1 MRGTVKNRNSF
12 LLIAIAIMLTGTA
25 ARGQDSAPSAAA
37 PVQASDQTPGQASG
51 HASAATGTI
60 PVTTHSVTAQ
70 RAYEMG
76 MVQREDRLFV
86 DEGLAFFREA
96 VKADPEFALGHAA
109 LGYFTTDPKE
119 EKQEI
124 ASAEKFIASAS
135 PDEQLLIRWMN
146 GTKNG
151 DLVPAIS
158 AMNDLLTKYPN
169 DKRLGNM
176 TAEWLCSNQGA
187 FEHGE
192 AILVRLLKDDP
203 RYFPAMNNL
212 AYCYAMSGQAG
223 LAPPLMT
230 EYVAA
235 LPNEPNP
242 QDSYGEIMR
251 MLGDYPAALD
261 HYRKALEI
269 NPQFNP
275 SQVGL
280 ATTYALMGDQNK
292 ARAQYLVAIKGT
304 KERPTQVN
312 YRILWAMTYY
322 RENKPILAHQAF
334 LKVDSEA
341 HLAGLPIQEAEI
353 HRTVALFSPDPAVA
367 LKDLDEAREDLS
379 ETRKAK
385 LLSGDRDAELAS
397 ILQTRAF
404 IAVSAGKTDVAEA
417 ALKLL
422 TEMAQTSRS
431 IPVQNSYHSASGAV
445 LLARGD
451 YAGAIIELQEDAQNP
466 LSLRLLEQAQTKAG
480 QSADAHKTLATL
492 AAISD
497 ERVETAFA
505 MPSARAALKNDTTQT
520 AQGGAH

>member
-12 LLIAIAIMLTGTA
+12 LWIAIAILLTGTA
-25 ARGQDSAPSAAA
+25 ARGQASAPSAGAA
-37 PVQASDQTPGQASG
+37 AQTSDQTPGQASD
-51 HASAATGTI
+51 HASATTATI

-124 ASAEKFIASAS
+124 ASAEKFIGTAS

-192 AILVRLLKDDP
+192 AILVRLLKNDP

-212 AYCYAMSGQAG
+212 AYCYAMSGQPG
-223 LAPPLMT
+223 LAP
-230 EYVAA
+230 AA
-235 LPNEPNP
+235 DDGIRCRPAQRAEPAGFLRRDHAHAGRLSGGAGSLPESFGN
-242 QDSYGEIMR
+242 QSQFQSHR
-251 MLGDYPAALD
+251 RWALL
-261 HYRKALEI
+261 RPTRSWAI
-269 NPQFNP
+269 R
-275 SQVGL
+275 
-280 ATTYALMGDQNK
+280 TK

-353 HRTVALFSPDPAVA
+353 HRTVALFSPNPAVA

-385 LLSGDRDAELAS
+385 LLSGDRDSGIGVNLANS
-397 ILQTRAF
+397 R
-404 IAVSAGKTDVAEA
+404 VHCRKRGKDRRGAGRTQA
-417 ALKLL
+417 A
-422 TEMAQTSRS
+422 
-431 IPVQNSYHSASGAV
+431 
-445 LLARGD
+445 D
-451 YAGAIIELQEDAQNP
+451 
-466 LSLRLLEQAQTKAG
+466 
-480 QSADAHKTLATL
+480 
-492 AAISD
+492 
-497 ERVETAFA
+497 
-505 MPSARAALKNDTTQT
+505 
-520 AQGGAH
+520 

>member
-1 MRGTVKNRNSF
+1 MRGTVKIRNSF
-12 LLIAIAIMLTGTA
+12 LLIVIAILLAGLA
-25 ARGQDSAPSAAA
+25 AQAQDSAPAATTST
-37 PVQASDQTPGQASG
+37 QASDHTADQASAG
-51 HASAATGTI
+51 TSGASDVI
-60 PVTTHSVTAQ
+60 PVTTHSLTAQ

-96 VKADPEFALGHAA
+96 VKADPQFALGHAA

-119 EKQEI
+119 EKQES
-124 ASAEKFIASAS
+124 ALAEKFIATAS

-158 AMNDLLTKYPN
+158 AMNDLLAKYPH

-187 FEHGE
+187 FDHGE
-192 AILVRLLKDDP
+192 TILVRLLKDDP

-212 AYCYAMSGQAG
+212 AYCYAMSGQPG

-269 NPQFNP
+269 NPSFNP

-280 ATTYALMGDQNK
+280 ATTYALMGDQKK

-322 RENKPILAHQAF
+322 RENKPVLAHQAF
-334 LKVDSEA
+334 LQADAEA
-341 HLAGLPIQEAEI
+341 HSAGLPIQEAEI
-353 HRTVALFSPDPAVA
+353 HRTVALFTANTAVA
-367 LKDLDEAREDLS
+367 LKDLDEARADLS
-379 ETRKAK
+379 ETHKAK
-385 LLSGDRDAELAS
+385 LLSGDRDNELAS

-404 IAVSAGKTDVAEA
+404 IAVSAGKNDVAEA
-417 ALKLL
+417 ALRLL
-422 TEMAQTSRS
+422 AEMAQTSRS

-445 LLARGD
+445 LFARGD
-451 YAGAIIELQEDAQNP
+451 YAGAITELEEDAQNP
-466 LSLRLLEQAQTKAG
+466 LSLRLLAKAQSKAG
-480 QSADAHKTLATL
+480 QTADARKTLATL

-505 MPSARAALKNDTTQT
+505 MPPARAALKNDTTQT

>member
-1 MRGTVKNRNSF
+1 MRGTVKIRNSF
-12 LLIAIAIMLTGTA
+12 LLMVIAILLAGA
-25 ARGQDSAPSAAA
+25 AAQAQDSTPAAA
-37 PVQASDQTPGQASG
+37 TPTQASAPAADQTSDRTSG
-51 HASAATGTI
+51 ATDII

-96 VKADPEFALGHAA
+96 VKADPRFALGHAA
-109 LGYFTTDPKE
+109 LGYFTADPKE
-119 EKQEI
+119 EKQES
-124 ASAEKFIASAS
+124 ALAEKFIATAS

-158 AMNDLLTKYPN
+158 AMNDLLAKYPQ

-187 FEHGE
+187 FDHGE
-192 AILVRLLKDDP
+192 AILVRLLKNDP

-212 AYCYAMSGQAG
+212 AYCYAMSGQPS

-230 EYVAA
+230 EYVAS

-251 MLGDYPAALD
+251 MLGDYRAALD

-269 NPQFNP
+269 NPSFNP

-280 ATTYALMGDQNK
+280 ATTYALMGDQKK
-292 ARAQYLVAIKGT
+292 AREQYLVAIRGT

-322 RENKPILAHQAF
+322 RENKPVLAQQAF
-334 LKVDSEA
+334 LQVDREA

-353 HRTVALFSPDPAVA
+353 HRTVALFTANPEVA

-379 ETRKAK
+379 ETHKAK
-385 LLSGDRDAELAS
+385 LLSGDRDIELAS

-404 IAVSAGKTDVAEA
+404 IAASAGKTDVAEA

-422 TEMAQTSRS
+422 AEMAQTSRN
-431 IPVQNSYHSASGAV
+431 IPVQNSYHSANGAV
-445 LLARGD
+445 LLAQGD
-451 YAGAIIELQEDAQNP
+451 YAGAITELQEDAQNP
-466 LSLRLLEQAQTKAG
+466 LSLRLLAEAQSKAG

-505 MPSARAALKNDTTQT
+505 TPPARAALKNDTTQT